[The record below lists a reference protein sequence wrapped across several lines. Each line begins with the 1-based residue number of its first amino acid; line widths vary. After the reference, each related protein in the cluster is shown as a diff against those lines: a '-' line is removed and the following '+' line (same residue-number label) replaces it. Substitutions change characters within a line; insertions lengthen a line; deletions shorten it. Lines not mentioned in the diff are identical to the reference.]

1 MLFRFLNLEKRID
14 HQLGRLLL
22 DGSNMINTND
32 ITPGQRWISET
43 EPELG
48 LGILLKVEFK
58 RVEVMF
64 PAASETRV
72 YALATAPLRRVALR
86 SGESLETHEGDVL
99 NVDEVIETE
108 GLIIYRCGDRE
119 VPEAQ
124 LSDTMSFSKPE
135 DRLLGGHVDDLHVY
149 DLRVEALRRQCD
161 VMKSPSRGFLGGRVD
176 LIPHQMYIA
185 GEVASR
191 LSPRVLLADEVGLGK
206 TIEACLIM
214 HRLHLTG
221 RADRVLILLP
231 EPLLHQWFVELL
243 RRFNLLFS
251 LFDEER
257 CQSIETG
264 GEGLDN
270 PFLDSQLILCSV
282 DFLAGSEKRA
292 KQVTDAGWD
301 LLIVDEAHHLEW
313 SVDMPSR
320 AYNVVDALAA
330 ETEGLLLLT
339 ATPRQLGAEGH
350 FARLRLLD
358 PEKYIDIKA
367 FQDEADNYEELA
379 DAVGRL
385 HGGDALSAADR
396 KLFTAQSESLS
407 SHCDALDTGDESARD
422 PLVRSLLDTFGTGR
436 VMFRNTRDALTG
448 FPERRAL
455 LAPVKDEDA
464 RMQWLVDLLK
474 KLGEQK
480 VLLICRSRELAE
492 EISEQLQS
500 IININCAHFHE
511 GMTLLQRDRSAAYFS
526 EDDGARILICS
537 EIGSEGR
544 NFQFAHHLV
553 LFDLPEDPE
562 LLEQRIG
569 RLDRIG
575 QTETIKIH
583 VPYIPGE
590 RSELLARWYHEG
602 LNAFEL
608 SLHGA
613 TEILRELGGVPD
625 DAVDLEELIL
635 TSQQCREKVSQQLGR
650 GYDRLL
656 ELNSSRPEQ
665 AEALI
670 SEISALDND
679 QVSEAFLVKLWDHFG
694 LHVEEL
700 VHRSYLLLPGHLIT
714 NDFPALPDDGLNVT
728 FDRERA
734 LSREDTTFMS
744 WDHPMARVALELLLT
759 SEAGNSSFGVWEG
772 APIKGVLLESYG
784 VVECVAPASL
794 SCERFLPTTPV
805 RAQVDHAGN
814 DQTKT
819 YQLKASQL
827 RTGNLHSLLSKD
839 QFRRE
844 MLPMMIEACSKLATA
859 QVAGVVQAALKESDA
874 KLSDE
879 IDRLVALGEIN
890 DHVSEDEITALK
902 NQRDELHQAISKA
915 RLRLDSVRVIW
926 CQP

>member
-1 MLFRFLNLEKRID
+1 MR
-14 HQLGRLLL
+14 
-22 DGSNMINTND
+22 NTD

-64 PAASETRV
+64 PAAAETRV
-72 YALATAPLRRVALR
+72 YALESAPLRRVSLR
-86 SGESLETHEGDVL
+86 SGESLETNEGVSL
-99 NVDEVIETE
+99 IVDEVVESG
-108 GLIIYRCGDRE
+108 GLLIYRCGDRE
-119 VPEAQ
+119 VAEAE

-149 DLRVEALRRQCD
+149 DLRAEALRRQCD
-161 VMKSPSRGFLGGRVD
+161 VMGASSRGFLGGRVD
-176 LIPHQMYIA
+176 LIPHQMFIA

-221 RADRVLILLP
+221 RADRVLIVLP

-257 CQSIETG
+257 CESIESG

-270 PFLDSQLILCSV
+270 PFLDSQLVLCSV
-282 DFLAGSEKRA
+282 DFLAGSQRRA
-292 KQVTDAGWD
+292 EQVIAAGWD

-313 SVDMPSR
+313 SENMPSS
-320 AYNVVDALAA
+320 AYNVVEALAA
-330 ETEGLLLLT
+330 RTESLLLLT
-339 ATPRQLGAEGH
+339 ATPRQLGADGH

-358 PEKYIDIKA
+358 PEKYVDRDD
-367 FQDEADNYEELA
+367 FQDESEHYEEVA
-379 DAVGRL
+379 DAVDRL
-385 HGGDALSAADR
+385 QAGGALSAADR
-396 KLFTAQSESLS
+396 ALFVAQSESLQGY
-407 SHCDALDTGDESARD
+407 CDGLDGGDESARE
-422 PLVRSLLDTFGTGR
+422 PLIRALLDTFGTGR
-436 VMFRNTRDALTG
+436 VMFRNTRDGLSG
-448 FPERRAL
+448 FPERKAL
-455 LAPVKDEDA
+455 LCSVADEA
-464 RMQWLVDLLK
+464 GRMQWLVDLLK
-474 KLGEQK
+474 ELGDEK

-492 EISEQLQS
+492 EISEQLQA
-500 IININCAHFHE
+500 IININCGHFHE
-511 GMTLLQRDRSAAYFS
+511 GMTLLQRDRSAAYFA
-526 EDDGARILICS
+526 EEDGARILICS

-553 LFDLPEDPE
+553 LFDLPENPE

-583 VPYIPGE
+583 VPFLAGE
-590 RSELLARWYHEG
+590 RGELLARWYHEG
-602 LNAFEL
+602 LNAFEM

-613 TEILRELGGVPD
+613 SEILRDLGGLPEISK
-625 DAVDLEELIL
+625 DANAMTLADFDLEGFI
-635 TSQQCREKVSQQLGR
+635 TRSQECRERVSAQLGR

-656 ELNSSRPEQ
+656 ELNSSRPEE
-665 AEALI
+665 AELLI
-670 SEISALDND
+670 EEITRLDND
-679 QVSEAFLVKLWDHFG
+679 RAAEAFLVRLWDHFG

-700 VHRSYLLLPGHLIT
+700 VDRSYLLLPGHLIT
-714 NDFPALPDDGLNVT
+714 NDFPALPDEGLNVT

-744 WDHPMARVALELLLT
+744 WDHPMARVALDLLLT

-772 APIKGVLLESYG
+772 APMKGVLLESYG
-784 VVECVAPASL
+784 VVECVAPAAL
-794 SCERFLPTTPV
+794 NCERFLPVTPI
-805 RAQVDHAGN
+805 RMQVDHAGR
-814 DQTKT
+814 DQTSS
-819 YQLKASQL
+819 YNLKAGAL
-827 RTGNLHSLLSKD
+827 RSGNLHGLLSKD

-844 MLPMMIEACSKLATA
+844 MLPMMIDACGELVSA
-859 QVAGVVQAALKESDA
+859 QVQGVVQAALAKSDA
-874 KLSDE
+874 KLDE
-879 IDRLVALGEIN
+879 EIARLVALGEVN
-890 DHVSEDEITALK
+890 DHVSDGEIAALRS
-902 NQRDELHQAISKA
+902 QRAELHDAISKA